1 MSHQAYKFFAIGFGV
16 ERDKEMEG
24 ERKRKRGEKRE
35 RKKPIKGNSCW
46 FRWWTGFRWTKKIYK
61 EI

>member
-46 FRWWTGFRWTKKIYK
+46 FRWRTGFRWTTKNL
-61 EI
+61 

>member
-35 RKKPIKGNSCW
+35 RKNLCGKEIKGLE
-46 FRWWTGFRWTKKIYK
+46 KV
-61 EI
+61 